1 MQRETASDLADVVR
15 ALGPSDVKL
24 ARAVI
29 TKAPTDGSGTFQA
42 LVSTFGG
49 EPDTDGDV
57 IAEGAFAETISTAY
71 ARRLERKGTNLWPVF
86 WQHRY
91 GDPRNAIGGVTAATE
106 APEGLLIEGKLDLS
120 NPTAVDV
127 YEGMLADR
135 IREWSIGYAVVRATK
150 RGDGVR
156 VLHEVELLEV
166 SAVVAGANR
175 NTRTLA
181 VKAPAPAPAPVP
193 VPVAQHLYLYH
204 DVPGPGLRTLTAREY
219 RDVHAR
225 LHRLEIAR
233 VPHACDDL
241 AVAAPGNRSL
251 DELAEYKRR
260 IAEVEG
266 TATRP
271 TSDAEV
277 RAVVNRL
284 YDEHVLAA
292 KLEQLKADEA
302 IFGARIRRR
311 EREERQ
317 RAIKRTE
324 APR

>member
-29 TKAPTDGSGTFQA
+29 TKAPTDGSGTFTA

-49 EPDTDGDV
+49 EPDVQNDV
-57 IAEGAFAETISTAY
+57 IAEGAFEATICDAY
-71 ARRLERKGTNLWPVF
+71 AKRTERGGRYLWPLV
-86 WQHRY
+86 WQHSY
-91 GDPRNAIGGVTAATE
+91 ADPGNFIGGIVAAAE
-106 APEGLLIEGKLDLS
+106 APHGLVVQGQLDLD
-120 NPTAVDV
+120 NPKAHST

-135 IREWSIGYAVVRATK
+135 IREYSIGFGVVRQHK

-156 VLHEVELLEV
+156 VLDEVELLEV
-166 SAVVAGANR
+166 SVVMAGANR
-175 NTRTLA
+175 GTRTLA
-181 VKAPAPAPAPVP
+181 LKGSAPDRIPV
-193 VPVAQHLYLYH
+193 VEHLYLYH
-204 DVPGPGLRTLTAREY
+204 GVNAAQLRVLTVAEARNA
-219 RDVHAR
+219 HGR
-225 LHRLEIAR
+225 LHGAEIMR
-233 VPHACDDL
+233 VPHVLGDL
-241 AVAAPGNRSL
+241 DPGTTERRSL

-260 IAEVEG
+260 IAELEG

-284 YDEHVLAA
+284 YDEHVLAE

-302 IFGARIRRR
+302 IFDARVRRR

-324 APR
+324 VRR